1 MHNMICVC
9 HFSCFTRQCTSLPRF
24 LEASHFEFSSRLPH
38 TTTID
43 LNWCWLFIKYIHT
56 HTQICCRWPTTT
68 LMMPWIVLSCGHT
81 SLIWWVV
88 FSNEKDDL
96 TTNTV
101 RTVPVQNFDCTL
113 EFCHAKTTHWLLGS
127 CPTSKTLQS
136 LIWKI
141 DCNQI
146 DDNKSETLLNILF
159 LCEYVNNAYV
169 H

>member
-1 MHNMICVC
+1 MCLSLLMFYKAMHVTPAVPWSI
-9 HFSCFTRQCTSLPRF
+9 SLWIFKP
-24 LEASHFEFSSRLPH
+24 STPH
-38 TTTID
+38 HHYWFKLMLI
-43 LNWCWLFIKYIHT
+43 IYQIYSHT